1 LVAFLLGLDI
11 GTSGVKA
18 LLMADDGTVRGSVT
32 VEYPLYSPRPGWTE
46 QNPEDM
52 WQASVEAVR
61 QVLEKCAVKG
71 SDVMGVGLSGQMHS
85 SVFLDEAYQ
94 VIRPAILWNDTRT
107 SGKCQAIRAALD
119 PEMLFSE
126 VCNPVLEGFTLP
138 KVVWLR
144 DNEPE
149 NYEKLRWLVLP
160 KDYVRFRLTGELAME
175 VSDAA
180 GMLMMNIRGR
190 KWSLPVL
197 QGLQISPEILP
208 PIIQS
213 AEVAGTITA
222 EVAELTGLAEGTPV
236 VGGGADNACGA
247 VGSGVVKQGRGMI
260 SLGTSGVVL
269 AHLVEPRLVRTGTV
283 HMFNSCVP
291 DEFYMMGV
299 TLSAGLSLSWFRSV
313 LGDSAQSYDQLT
325 AQAAESPAGSQ
336 GLLFLPYLTG
346 ERTPHGD
353 GDARGSFVGL
363 SSAHSRGDLTRAV
376 LEGVAFAFRDSVEL
390 LRSAGWNGTA
400 LRGIGGG
407 LKSALWKEII
417 ASATGLAV
425 ERLNIDEGPAFG
437 AAVLAG
443 VGAGVFANVPEASDA
458 VVKVVDAVEPNPVWA
473 KTYEELYGLY
483 RGLYPALKES
493 FHRLAELQ

>member
-1 LVAFLLGLDI
+1 MSFLLGLDI

-18 LLMADDGTVRGSVT
+18 LLMRETGEVAGSAT

-46 QNPEDM
+46 QDPEDM
-52 WQASVEAVR
+52 WQASVKAIR
-61 QVLEKCAVKG
+61 KVLDQCAVAG
-71 SDVMGVGLSGQMHS
+71 SEVKGVGLSGQMHS
-85 SVFLDEAYQ
+85 SVFLDENYQ

-107 SGKCQAIRAALD
+107 SSQCQAIRESLD

-144 DNEPE
+144 ENEPE
-149 NYEKLRWLVLP
+149 NYSKLRWLVLP

-180 GMLMMNIRGR
+180 GMLMMNIRAG

-197 QGLQISPEILP
+197 QGLDISPEILP

-213 AEVAGTITA
+213 SEVAGSITGQ
-222 EVAELTGLAEGTPV
+222 VAELTGLAEGTPV

-247 VGSGVVKQGRGMI
+247 VGSGVVKEGRGMI

-269 AHLVEPRLVRTGTV
+269 AHLTQPKLVRTGTV

-291 DEFYMMGV
+291 GEFYMMGV
-299 TLSAGLSLSWFRSV
+299 TLSAGLSLSWFRDV
-313 LGDSAQSYDQLT
+313 VGEAAQSYDKLT
-325 AQAAESPAGSQ
+325 AAAATSPAGSR
-336 GLLFLPYLTG
+336 GLLYLPYLTG

-353 GDARGSFVGL
+353 GNARGSFVGL
-363 SSAHSRGDLTRAV
+363 SSAHTRSDLTRAV
-376 LEGVAFAFRDSVEL
+376 LEGVAFAQRDSVEL

-407 LKSALWKEII
+407 LKSALWKEIM
-417 ASATGLAV
+417 ASVTGLAI

-437 AAVLAG
+437 AAILAG
-443 VGAGVFANVPEASDA
+443 VGAGLFASVPEASDA
-458 VVKVVDAVEPNPVWA
+458 VVKVVDRVEPNPEWQKDYA
-473 KTYEELYGLY
+473 DLYEVY

-493 FHRLAELQ
+493 FHRLAVLQ

>member
-1 LVAFLLGLDI
+1 MLSFLLGLDI

-18 LLMADDGTVRGSVT
+18 LVMKDTGEVAGSAT

-61 QVLEKCAVKG
+61 QVLAKCGVAG
-71 SDVMGVGLSGQMHS
+71 SDVKGVGLSGQMHS
-85 SVFLDEAYQ
+85 SVFLDEACE

-107 SGKCQAIRAALD
+107 SGQCQAIREALD

-144 DNEPE
+144 DNEPD
-149 NYEKLRWLVLP
+149 NYGKLRWLVLP

-180 GMLMMNIRGR
+180 GMLMMNIRER
-190 KWSLPVL
+190 KWSVPVL
-197 QGLQISPEILP
+197 EGLGLAPEMLP
-208 PIIQS
+208 RIIQS
-213 AEVAGTITA
+213 AEVAGTITP
-222 EVAELTGLAEGTPV
+222 EVAELTGLAAGTPV

-269 AHLVEPRLVRTGTV
+269 AHLTAPKLVRTGTV

-291 DEFYMMGV
+291 DEYYMMGV
-299 TLSAGLSLSWFRSV
+299 TLSAGLSLSWFRDV
-313 LGDSAQSYDQLT
+313 LGDAGESYDDLT
-325 AQAAESPAGSQ
+325 AKAATSPAGSR

-353 GDARGSFVGL
+353 GNARGSFVGL
-363 SSAHSRGDLTRAV
+363 SSAHNRGDLRRAV
-376 LEGVAFAFRDSVEL
+376 LEGVAFALRDSVEL

-407 LKSALWKEII
+407 LKSPLWKEII
-417 ASATGLAV
+417 ASVTGLAV

-443 VGAGVFANVPEASDA
+443 VGAGVFASVPEASDS
-458 VVKVVDAVEPNPVWA
+458 VVKVVDTVGPNPAWQQA
-473 KTYEELYGLY
+473 YDELYGVY

-493 FHRLAELQ
+493 FHRLVALQ

>member
-1 LVAFLLGLDI
+1 MSFLLGLDI

-18 LLMADDGTVRGSVT
+18 LLMKDTGEVAGSAT

-61 QVLEKCAVKG
+61 KVLAKCGIKGREVK
-71 SDVMGVGLSGQMHS
+71 GVGLSGQMHS

-107 SGKCQAIRAALD
+107 SGQCRAIQEALD

-144 DNEPE
+144 DNEPD
-149 NYEKLRWLVLP
+149 NYARLRWLVLP
-160 KDYVRFRLTGELAME
+160 KDYVRFRLTGELGME

-180 GMLMMNIRGR
+180 GMLMMNIRER

-197 QGLQISPEILP
+197 EGLGISPEILP

-213 AEVAGTITA
+213 AEVAGRITP
-222 EVAELTGLAEGTPV
+222 EVAELTGLAAGTPV

-247 VGSGVVKQGRGMI
+247 VGSGVVKEGRGMI

-269 AHLVEPRLVRTGTV
+269 AHLTKPRLVRTGTV

-291 DEFYMMGV
+291 NEFYMMGV
-299 TLSAGLSLSWFRSV
+299 TLSAGLSLSWFKEI
-313 LGDSAQSYDQLT
+313 LGAAGASYDELT
-325 AQAAESPAGSQ
+325 SWADDSPAGSR
-336 GLLFLPYLTG
+336 GVLFLPYLTG

-353 GDARGSFVGL
+353 GNARGSFVGL
-363 SSAHSRGDLTRAV
+363 SSANSRGDLVRAV
-376 LEGVAFAFRDSVEL
+376 LEGVAFALRDSVEL

-417 ASATGLAV
+417 ASVTGLAV
-425 ERLNIDEGPAFG
+425 QRLNIDEGPAFG
-437 AAVLAG
+437 AAILAG
-443 VGAGVFANVPEASDA
+443 VGAEVFSSIPEASDA
-458 VVKVVDAVEPNPVWA
+458 VVRVVDSVDPNPAWQ
-473 KTYEELYGLY
+473 KSYEALYQVY
-483 RGLYPALKES
+483 SGLYPALKAS
-493 FHRLAELQ
+493 FHRLVALQ